1 MRLSTQELPCSDPAC
16 VVAPTSAT
24 SAEVGNSLRTAR
36 APANGVAPS
45 SVALINRIG
54 VCSMLIIRPSIFS
67 GAAGFTGHHVH
78 GAENQKPPQE
88 GTGAARA
95 MAKPSARTLR

>member
-1 MRLSTQELPCSDPAC
+1 MWLSTQELPCSDPAW

-24 SAEVGNSLRTAR
+24 NAEVGDSLRTAR
-36 APANGVAPS
+36 APVNGVAPS

-54 VCSMLIIRPSIFS
+54 VRSTVSIRPSICN
-67 GAAGFTGHHVH
+67 GATGLTGHQVH
-78 GAENQKPPQE
+78 GAENQIPPQA

-95 MAKPSARTLR
+95 MEKPSARTLR